1 MSTTVGNSSC
11 VCMFGNYLLTLFVEL
26 TGNRRPGIERLDKRS
41 SGPPEP
47 RPPLG
52 IAKERDDRVRKTGRL
67 VGRHE
72 MPARLQGEPF
82 GPDRRR
88 YDSFSHRQRFEDL
101 QPRAAA
107 GSERDDVY
115 GSGAHRWPHV

>member
-11 VCMFGNYLLTLFVEL
+11 VCMLGNHLLTLFVEL
-26 TGNRRPGIERLDKRS
+26 TGTRRPGVEGLDERS
-41 SGPPEP
+41 SGRPEP

-52 IAKERDDRVRKTGRL
+52 IAKERDDRVRKTGRV

-72 MPARLQGEPF
+72 VPARLKGESL
-82 GPDRRR
+82 GPDGRR
-88 YDSFSHRQRFEDL
+88 DDGLSHRERFENL

-107 GSERDDVY
+107 GPERNDVY
-115 GSGAHRWPHV
+115 